1 MFDVELTDQVCR
13 VAFAGGFAVC
23 GAVHRSALALVPPSA
38 DPERILPGY
47 QSVVV
52 IGAAPGEVISSG
64 PYGPALLQ
72 PRPAAAL
79 SRIRSELEAAGY
91 RVRPVAEGGI
101 SLPRMAVA
109 AGLGDLSPV
118 HMLVVSGHGQS
129 LTLFGLVSDAPLG
142 GPLDGPLSAAL
153 TAPLVAPLGGPLSAP
168 PGAPLVGTS
177 AGLESQGRHCNA
189 CGACTVDCPAMLPG
203 EFDRDWCVGCGV
215 CVDLCPQGG

>member
-1 MFDVELTDQVCR
+1 MFDVELTDQVCS
-13 VAFAGGFAVC
+13 VAFAAGFAVC
-23 GAVHRSALALVPPSA
+23 GAVHRSALALVPPRA

-52 IGAAPGEVISSG
+52 VGAPPGEAISSG
-64 PYGPALLQ
+64 PYGPALLE

-79 SRIRSELEAAGY
+79 SRIKAELEAAGH

-118 HMLVVSGHGQS
+118 GMLVVSGHGQS

-142 GPLDGPLSAAL
+142 MTS
-153 TAPLVAPLGGPLSAP
+153 T
-168 PGAPLVGTS
+168 GAEPKR
-177 AGLESQGRHCNA
+177 RHCDG
-189 CGACTVDCPAMLPG
+189 CGLCTEDCPAMLPG

-215 CVDLCPQGG
+215 CVEVCPQAG